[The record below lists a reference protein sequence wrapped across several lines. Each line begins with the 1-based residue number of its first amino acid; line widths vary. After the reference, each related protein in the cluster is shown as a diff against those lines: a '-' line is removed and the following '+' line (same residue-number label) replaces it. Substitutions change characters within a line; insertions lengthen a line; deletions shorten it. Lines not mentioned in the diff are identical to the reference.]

1 MKVDDHQVILRFVG
15 GRILVHHSYF
25 RKTFPFDRDGNLD
38 VTSCW
43 DDENKILTL
52 DTQKLQLTVA
62 KPKQKGERGGK
73 NAVFVETV
81 FQKKFEHV
89 S

>member
-1 MKVDDHQVILRFVG
+1 MKVEDHQVILRFVG

-25 RKTFPFDRDGNLD
+25 RQTFPFDSEGNLD

-43 DDENKILTL
+43 DNEKKILTL
-52 DTQKLQLTVA
+52 DSQQLQLTVA
-62 KPKQKGERGGK
+62 KPKQKGKTSNK

-81 FQKKFEHV
+81 FEKKFENV